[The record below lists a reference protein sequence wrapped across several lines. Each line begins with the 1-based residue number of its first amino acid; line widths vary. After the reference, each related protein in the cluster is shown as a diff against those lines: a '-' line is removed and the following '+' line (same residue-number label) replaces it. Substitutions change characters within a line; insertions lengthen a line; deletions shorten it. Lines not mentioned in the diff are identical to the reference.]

1 MSLNSD
7 TLHNATNKGQA
18 SFTIIILSSVHFCEH
33 MPDCDRTAETC
44 STIVW
49 RQIFPSKRTFVFVC
63 DNVGRLHHA
72 SVLPVHLLNLLQQC
86 YLFIFI
92 VNHKEYS
99 P

>member
-44 STIVW
+44 STIV
-49 RQIFPSKRTFVFVC
+49 
-63 DNVGRLHHA
+63 
-72 SVLPVHLLNLLQQC
+72 
-86 YLFIFI
+86 
-92 VNHKEYS
+92 
-99 P
+99 